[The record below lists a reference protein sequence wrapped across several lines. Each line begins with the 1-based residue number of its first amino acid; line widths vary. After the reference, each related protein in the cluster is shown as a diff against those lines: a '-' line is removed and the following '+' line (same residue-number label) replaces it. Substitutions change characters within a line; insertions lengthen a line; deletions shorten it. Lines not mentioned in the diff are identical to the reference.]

1 MKPRKSFLLRI
12 SPDLYEALEAWAQQ
26 EFRSVNGQIEY
37 VLQDAVRRRGR
48 TVGRPSS
55 ASETAAAESAAAGH
69 DDASAAE
76 R

>member
-48 TVGRPSS
+48 
-55 ASETAAAESAAAGH
+55 AAGPEVE
-69 DDASAAE
+69 DAALLDE
-76 R
+76 RSSEDRKR

>member
-37 VLQDAVRRRGR
+37 VLQDAVRRRGHAAR
-48 TVGRPSS
+48 PEVENAALLDGRSS
-55 ASETAAAESAAAGH
+55 E
-69 DDASAAE
+69 D
-76 R
+76 RKR